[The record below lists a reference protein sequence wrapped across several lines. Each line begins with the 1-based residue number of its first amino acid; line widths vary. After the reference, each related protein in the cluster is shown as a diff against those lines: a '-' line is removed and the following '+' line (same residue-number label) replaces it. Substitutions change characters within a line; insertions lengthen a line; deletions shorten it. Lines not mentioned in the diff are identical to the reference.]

1 MPSTDKKGVAE
12 FSTPKTSSS
21 LTRRRF
27 YKRPGTFRAVKFSLD
42 KKMVFFALAVAALAA
57 LSTAALSLGLIDGM
71 LRERASETLEGQ
83 SRELGLAV
91 GSLIEARIV
100 ALSQLAGDP
109 AVVLASE
116 GGQTVN
122 ARVNL
127 TTFQSA
133 YGGRTELLDAAV
145 FGPGMEKRLDLD
157 GWAALADAQLAGSL
171 ASGGLAGFA
180 EGPGGGAVLLIA
192 LPLQGG
198 GVLAAATGTAAV
210 ERMMEGEGGPILRLV
225 SDGASLP
232 PGPPPPLAELCEL
245 GGKASSYAGPGGR
258 TMGSAYCRP
267 EYGYAVTAEF
277 AESDVLAPLLE
288 LERDMAVA
296 GLSVTGALAA
306 VSYMLSRRL
315 SYPLRRMRRAV
326 GEVERGN
333 FEVRTGIRSSDEI
346 GDLSR
351 SFDAMAAR
359 LLESEIALVKQKEII
374 SQQEDILLRFSDRTE
389 EACVCFVDIRGSTR
403 VCMPLSDD
411 ESASLYA
418 AFINSMAAIVGRH
431 GGTVVKNVGDALLFY
446 FPAGRAGA
454 VLECCMQMCEHHGS
468 LCGLLDEEGL
478 PNIDYRVSATLGP
491 VSVAKMST
499 SETNDIFGSTVN
511 ACSKIN
517 SFARPNGLV
526 IGEALHERVS
536 GGPGFE
542 FERGADFHISD
553 NRDLAIYHVRR
564 AA

>member
-1 MPSTDKKGVAE
+1 MPAKDKKGVAE
-12 FSTPKTSSS
+12 FSTPKASHI
-21 LTRRRF
+21 LTRRAF
-27 YKRPGTFRAVKFSLD
+27 YNRPRASPTVKFSLD
-42 KKMVFFALAVAALAA
+42 KKLVFFALAVAALAA
-57 LSTAALSLGLIDGM
+57 LSTAVLSLGLIDGM
-71 LRERASETLEGQ
+71 LRERAAEALEGQ

-91 GSLIEARIV
+91 GGLVESRIV

-127 TTFQSA
+127 TAFQSS

-157 GWAALADAQLAGSL
+157 GGAALADAGLVRSL
-171 ASGGLAGFA
+171 ASGSLAGFA
-180 EGPGGGAVLLIA
+180 GGPGGGTVLLIA
-192 LPLQGG
+192 LPLEGG

-210 ERMMEGEGGPILRLV
+210 GRMVDGEGGPALRLV
-225 SDGASLP
+225 SGGASLP
-232 PGPPPPLAELCEL
+232 PGPPPPLEQLCPL
-245 GGKASSYAGPGGR
+245 GGGTASYAGPGGR
-258 TMGSAYCRP
+258 TVGSAHCRP
-267 EYGYAVTAEF
+267 EYGYAAVAEL

-288 LERDMAVA
+288 LERDMAAA
-296 GLSVTGALAA
+296 GLAVTGALAA

-418 AFINSMAAIVGRH
+418 AFINSMASIVGRH
-431 GGTVVKNVGDALLFY
+431 GGTVVKNVGDALLFC
-446 FPAGRAGA
+446 FPAGRAGE

-468 LCGLLDEEGL
+468 LCRLLDEKGL
-478 PNIDYRVSATLGP
+478 PNVDYRVSATLGP
-491 VSVAKMST
+491 VSVARMST
-499 SETNDIFGSTVN
+499 SETKDIFGSTVN

-526 IGEALHERVS
+526 IGEALHEQVS
-536 GGPGFE
+536 GGAGFE